1 MAQPYGGFAKALL
14 EKQEYP
20 EFREYPGGPLKTP
33 YDVVAH
39 TLPLLMGIDV
49 IPVEKPFQVQ
59 SAKVDKLSM
68 PKGKLDAVNN
78 AYGYVWG
85 HTTNDDI
92 MALNRLANKGYK
104 VFWTSESFAANG
116 KTYPPGTMIVR
127 NNKGLVEG
135 MKSIIKDLSVKFEG
149 LKARPG
155 VKAYA
160 LKPVRLGL
168 YKSWTASMDE
178 GWTRWVL
185 EQYEFPYKSV
195 LDEDIRRGNLNR
207 NFDVLIFPDLRT
219 NEIINGIPEGRVPP
233 EYTGGIGEIGVKNIK
248 EFIQNG
254 GTLITLNSAA
264 DFPIKQF
271 YLTVENS
278 VESVEREDFFIPGS
292 ILHALIDPT
301 HPIAYGYERGGA
313 VFFRR
318 SPVFSVREGKSVA
331 RYPLHNPLLS
341 GWVNGE
347 KYLYNKSAIVDVPFG
362 KGKIILLGFPVLYR
376 GQSHG
381 TFRFLFNS
389 IYYGAAARS
398 EL

>member
-1 MAQPYGGFAKALL
+1 A
-14 EKQEYP
+14 
-20 EFREYPGGPLKTP
+20 
-33 YDVVAH
+33 
-39 TLPLLMGIDV
+39 
-49 IPVEKPFQVQ
+49 
-59 SAKVDKLSM
+59 
-68 PKGKLDAVNN
+68 
-78 AYGYVWG
+78 WG
-85 HTTNDDI
+85 HATNDDVV
-92 MALNRLANKGYK
+92 ALNRLVKKGYK
-104 VFWTSESFAANG
+104 VFWVSESFAANG

-127 NNKGLVEG
+127 NSKGLVEE

-149 LKARPG
+149 LKAKPG
-155 VKAYA
+155 VEAFA

-168 YKSWTASMDE
+168 YKSYTASMDE

-195 LDEDIRRGNLNR
+195 LDRDIRQGNLNR
-207 NFDVLIFPDLRT
+207 DFDVLIFPDLRT
-219 NEIINGIPEGRVPP
+219 NAIINGIPEGSVPP
-233 EYTGGIGEIGVKNIK
+233 EYAGGIGEIGVKNIK
-248 EFIQNG
+248 EFIQSG
-254 GTLITLNSAA
+254 GTLITLNSAS

-271 YLTVENS
+271 YLTVEDI
-278 VESVEREDFFIPGS
+278 VENVERTEFFIPGS
-292 ILHALIDPT
+292 ILQALIDT
-301 HPIAYGYERGGA
+301 AHPIAYGYERGGA

-318 SPVFSVREGKSVA
+318 SPVFSAREGKSVV

-347 KYLYNKSAIVDVPFG
+347 KYLYNKSAIVDIPFG

-389 IYYGAAARS
+389 IYYGPASRR

>member
-1 MAQPYGGFAKALL
+1 
-14 EKQEYP
+14 
-20 EFREYPGGPLKTP
+20 
-33 YDVVAH
+33 
-39 TLPLLMGIDV
+39 
-49 IPVEKPFQVQ
+49 
-59 SAKVDKLSM
+59 M
-68 PKGKLDAVNN
+68 PKGKLVPVNN
-78 AYGYVWG
+78 AFAYLWG
-85 HTTNDDI
+85 HATNDDI
-92 MALNRLANKGYK
+92 VALNRLMKKGYK
-104 VFWTSESFAANG
+104 VFWASANFTANG

-127 NNKGLVEG
+127 NSKGLVEE
-135 MKSIIKDLSVKFEG
+135 MKSIVKNLSVRFEG
-149 LKARPG
+149 IKARPG

-185 EQYEFPYKSV
+185 EQYEFPYESV
-195 LDEDIRRGNLNR
+195 FDKDIRKGNIHR
-207 NFDVLIFPDLRT
+207 SFDVLLFPDLRT
-219 NEIINGIPEGRVPP
+219 NAIINGIPEGSVPP
-233 EYTGGIGEIGVKNIK
+233 KYAGGIGEIGVKNIK
-248 EFIQNG
+248 EFIQRG

-271 YLTVENS
+271 YLTVENN
-278 VESVEREDFFIPGS
+278 VESVERKDFFIPGS
-292 ILHALIDPT
+292 ILQTLIDPT
-301 HPIAYGYERGGA
+301 HPIAYGYERGEA

-318 SPVFSVREGKSVA
+318 SPVFSAREGRSVA

-376 GQSHG
+376 AQAHG

-389 IYYGAAARS
+389 IYYGAASRS